1 MLAFVSGGMMAVAEA
16 DFVYSWCDVI
26 DGNRGRVAGRSLRR
40 LWPLWSHLPLEC
52 VSGQRE

>member
-1 MLAFVSGGMMAVAEA
+1 MAVAEA

-26 DGNRGRVAGRSLRR
+26 DGNRGRVAGRSLRL